1 MGNKTEKSISKENDI
16 QKLPDD
22 NLEEVSGGRKI
33 SNKEIRQKMKDEL
46 KYRFFTIK
54 GIRDTFSGVR
64 KGFSRAFDI
73 LFRD

>member
-1 MGNKTEKSISKENDI
+1 MDNKTEKTTNKENGI
-16 QKLPDD
+16 QKLSDD
-22 NLEEVSGGRKI
+22 NLEKIGGGRKM

-54 GIRDTFSGVR
+54 GIRDTFSDVR
-64 KGFSRAFDI
+64 KGLSGAFDI